1 MAGYVVDA
9 SVLVEYL
16 VTGPQARH
24 ARGFLQRLSESD
36 IVTVPDFCLTECT
49 NAIWKQHRFHGMPE
63 ELAIQLFDV
72 LRGMD
77 LQTVPIESFLGES
90 LTIGM
95 RHRLA
100 IYDSCYLALA
110 ADLGYQLVSL
120 DRGQLRAAGAEGL
133 SLINLASHS
142 L

>member
-1 MAGYVVDA
+1 
-9 SVLVEYL
+9 
-16 VTGPQARH
+16 
-24 ARGFLQRLSESD
+24 
-36 IVTVPDFCLTECT
+36 
-49 NAIWKQHRFHGMPE
+49 
-63 ELAIQLFDV
+63 
-72 LRGMD
+72 MD
-77 LQTVPIESFLGES
+77 LQTVAIESFLGES

-110 ADLGYQLVSL
+110 ADFGYPLVSL

-133 SLINLASHS
+133 SLINLASHP